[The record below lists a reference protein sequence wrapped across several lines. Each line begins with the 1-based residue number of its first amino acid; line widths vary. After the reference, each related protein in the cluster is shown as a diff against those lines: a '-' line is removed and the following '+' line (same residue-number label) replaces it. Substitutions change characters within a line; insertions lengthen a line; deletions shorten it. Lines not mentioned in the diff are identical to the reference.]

1 MKKFFL
7 KYSCFFVGVLIAL
20 VIFNPPEFLRSIGWQ
35 GYLVLPVL
43 YVLLLFILFP
53 SYLFVR
59 SVYRKFE
66 LIPLD
71 KQINKRDIQTLM
83 NELSSLGFTQA
94 GPALDLPGF
103 ASIVVPFVHED
114 VEVYC
119 TIIRIQVGFGKTT
132 FVFSSIF
139 DENSGG
145 LATYREHLNAIE
157 PKLAGSFRQVFPVAD
172 LQSIFLHHLQGIEYL
187 HRYGFNTRQINRE
200 TFVEDETKAVMRR
213 NEFHR
218 SNLVR
223 NTIIFVWR
231 VLIRITPYGGPLEK
245 QKDAQK
251 SLRVLNREPVS
262 GTDTKSDVRR
272 KIIADIEIMPRHI
285 HAELRH
291 SGFGIAS
298 FMISMVIIGF
308 SFFLLFLAVV
318 IAVIGPDLADT
329 NSTMISTVGAFL
341 MLSSLASL
349 VGLGFGYA
357 GLKQINRK
365 KVFSI
370 LGVVF
375 NLMIIAG
382 MIVLTVYGR
391 MVS

>member
-1 MKKFFL
+1 MKKFLLMF
-7 KYSCFFVGVLIAL
+7 STFIVGVLIAL
-20 VIFNPPEFLRSIGWQ
+20 VIFNPPKFLRSIGWQ

-43 YVLLLFILFP
+43 CFLLLFIFFP

-71 KQINKRDIQTLM
+71 EQINRRDIQTLM
-83 NELSSLGFTQA
+83 NELNSLGFTQA
-94 GPALDLPGF
+94 GPALDVPGYI
-103 ASIVVPFVHED
+103 AIIVPFVHEQVD
-114 VEVYC
+114 TYC
-119 TIIRIQVGFGKTT
+119 TIIRTYAGIGKTT
-132 FVFSSIF
+132 FAFSSIF

-145 LATYREHLNAIE
+145 LATYREHFSALE
-157 PKLAGSFRQVFPVAD
+157 PMPIGSFRQVFPGAD
-172 LQSIFLHHLQGIEYL
+172 LQSNFQHHLQGLEYL
-187 HRYGFNTRQINRE
+187 HRYGLNTCHVDRE
-200 TFVEDETKAVMRR
+200 TFAEDETKAVVRR

-231 VLIRITPYGGPLEK
+231 LLIRRTPYGGPLEN

-291 SGFGIAS
+291 SGLGIAS
-298 FMISMVIIGF
+298 FMISIVIIGF
-308 SFFLLFLAVV
+308 LFFLLFLAVI

-341 MLSSLASL
+341 MLSSLASM

-375 NLMIIAG
+375 NLIIIAG
-382 MIVLTVYGR
+382 MIVLMIIGR
-391 MVS
+391 LVS